1 MTSTLHPVLL
11 TTLILIGTYLL
22 YKLGL
27 RLQLS
32 MAKQPGLVG
41 HVKMAKRLSRF
52 IPYYGLADSAFFES
66 DQPSPDVA
74 QQRRQGFVNL
84 ADRLRVKDVELLNRM
99 QVLKAHLSDS
109 KFTSLYRV
117 PFQFRKT
124 VVEKLTLNPFLVR
137 SKGVHVWDEEGR
149 QYMDVTG
156 SYGCNLLGYDTYK
169 EFLNSAHTQAQDLG
183 PVLGH
188 YHPVILDNVTRLCK
202 ISGMDEVSF
211 HMSGTEAVMQ
221 AVRLAQY
228 HTGRKRIVRFAGA
241 YHGWWGEVQP
251 GVGNP
256 VDAQHTLTLKE
267 CSARTLAVLKTRKD
281 IACVLVNPL
290 QALHP
295 NSNAPSDSALMT
307 GKRRAEYNK
316 AAYSKWLND
325 LREVCSSRG
334 IVLILDE
341 VFLGFR
347 LGLTGA
353 QGYFGVEADL
363 VTYGKT
369 LGGGL
374 PVGVLCGK
382 SKFMSRFK
390 PNRPADICFA
400 RGTFNAHPYVM
411 LAMNQFL
418 HHVTEHRQLKGDE
431 LDAVWDNRAKL
442 FNQRLSALGLPVQVR
457 NMVSV
462 WTVVYTI
469 PSRYHWMLQF
479 YLRDAG
485 LLLSWVGSG
494 RLIFSHNFTDS
505 DFTEFENRFVKAAKT
520 MQSDGWWTSGTKALS
535 HGQIIRSLFV
545 EMLKKSSLLNQ

>member
-1 MTSTLHPVLL
+1 MLPTLNPILL
-11 TTLILIGTYLL
+11 LVALPAAAYLL
-22 YKLGL
+22 YKTAL

-32 MAKQPGLVG
+32 MAKQPGMVG
-41 HVKMAKRLSRF
+41 HVKLAKRVSKW
-52 IPYYGLADSAFFES
+52 IPYYGLADQAFFES
-66 DQPSPDVA
+66 DQPSPEVA
-74 QQRRQGFVNL
+74 QQRRLGFVNL
-84 ADRLRVKDVELLNRM
+84 AERLRIRDPELLGR
-99 QVLKAHLSDS
+99 VHALKNHLSDS
-109 KFTSLYRV
+109 RFTGLYRV
-117 PFQFRKT
+117 PFQFRQT
-124 VVEKLTLNPFLVR
+124 VSEKLTLNPFLSR
-137 SKGVHVWDEEGR
+137 SKGVRVWDEEGR
-149 QYMDVTG
+149 EYLDITG

-169 EFLNSAHTQAQDLG
+169 EFLTFANQQAQDLG
-183 PVLGH
+183 PVLGY
-188 YHPVILDNVTRLCK
+188 YHPIILDNVTRLCK
-202 ISGMDEVSF
+202 ISSMDEVSF

-251 GVGNP
+251 GIGNP
-256 VDAQHTLTLKE
+256 VNAQHTLTLKE
-267 CSARTLAVLKTRKD
+267 CSRRTLAVLKSRRD

-290 QALHP
+290 QSLHP
-295 NSNAPSDSALMT
+295 NGNPPSDSALLT
-307 GKRRAEYNK
+307 GSRRACYDK
-316 AAYSKWLND
+316 AAYSRWLND

-369 LGGGL
+369 VGGGM

-382 SKFMSRFK
+382 ARYMARFK
-390 PNRPADICFA
+390 PAKPADICFA
-400 RGTFNAHPYVM
+400 RGTFNAHPHVM

-418 HHVTEHRQLKGDE
+418 HHVTEHRQMRGEE
-431 LDAVWDNRAKL
+431 LDALWDGRAQGL
-442 FNQRLSALGLPVQVR
+442 NQRLSTLGLPVQVR

-462 WTVVYTI
+462 WTVLYSI
-469 PSRYHWMLQF
+469 PSRYHWMFQF

-494 RLIFSHNFTDS
+494 RIVFSHNFTED
-505 DFTEFENRFVKAAKT
+505 DFTEFENRFVQAAKA
-520 MQSDGWWTSGTKALS
+520 MFNDGWWTP
-535 HGQIIRSLFV
+535 GQAASSTGKIIKSVVR
-545 EMLKKSSLLNQ
+545 EMLQKTHKID

>member
-1 MTSTLHPVLL
+1 MLQTTNPVLL
-11 TTLILIGTYLL
+11 LALLPVAAYLL
-22 YKLGL
+22 YKAAL

-32 MAKQPGLVG
+32 LAKQPGLVG
-41 HVKMAKRLSRF
+41 HVKMAKRVSKW
-52 IPYYGLADSAFFES
+52 IPYYGLADHAFFES
-66 DQPSPDVA
+66 DQPNPEVA
-74 QQRRQGFVNL
+74 KQRKQGFLNL
-84 ADRLRVKDVELLNRM
+84 AERLRIRDPELITRIHT
-99 QVLKAHLSDS
+99 LKNHLSDS
-109 KFTSLYRV
+109 RFTGLYRV
-117 PFQFRKT
+117 PFQFRKL
-124 VVEKLTLNPFLVR
+124 VSEKLTLNPFL
-137 SKGVHVWDEEGR
+137 SHSSGVNVWDEEGR

-156 SYGCNLLGYDTYK
+156 SYGCNLLGYDAYK
-169 EFLNSAHTQAQDLG
+169 QFLSVANNQAHDLG

-188 YHPVILDNVTRLCK
+188 YHPVILDNVTRLCN

-251 GVGNP
+251 GIGNP
-256 VDAQHTLTLKE
+256 VNAQHTLTLKE
-267 CSARTLAVLKTRKD
+267 CSARTLAVLKSRND

-295 NSNAPSDSALMT
+295 NGNAPSDSSLVT
-307 GKRRAEYNK
+307 GTRRAGYDK
-316 AAYSKWLND
+316 AAYTQWLSD
-325 LREVCSSRG
+325 LREVCTSRG

-353 QGYFGVEADL
+353 QGYFGVEADM

-382 SKFMSRFK
+382 ARYMARYK
-390 PNRPADICFA
+390 PAKPADICFA

-418 HHVTEHRQLKGDE
+418 HHVTEHHQMRGVE
-431 LDAVWDNRAKL
+431 LDALWDGRAQQL
-442 FNQRLSALGLPVQVR
+442 NQRLTALGLPVQVR

-462 WTVVYTI
+462 WTVVYSI
-469 PSRYHWMLQF
+469 PSRYHWMFQF

-505 DFTEFENRFVKAAKT
+505 DFTEFENRFVQAAKV
-520 MQSDGWWTSGTKALS
+520 MQSDGWWTPGARALS
-535 HGQIIRSLFV
+535 RGQIVRSLV
-545 EMLKKSSLLNQ
+545 LEMINKTSKGK

>member
-1 MTSTLHPVLL
+1 MLPTLTPLL
-11 TTLILIGTYLL
+11 LLVASPLAAYLL
-22 YKLGL
+22 YKTAR

-32 MAKQPGLVG
+32 LAKQPGLVG
-41 HVKMAKRLSRF
+41 HVRLAKRVSKW
-52 IPYYGLADSAFFES
+52 IPYYRLTDQAFFES
-66 DQPSPDVA
+66 DQPSSEVA
-74 QQRRQGFVNL
+74 QQRRLGFVNL
-84 ADRLRVKDVELLNRM
+84 AERLRIRDSELLGR
-99 QVLKAHLSDS
+99 VHALKNHLSDAR
-109 KFTSLYRV
+109 FTGLYRV
-117 PFQFRKT
+117 PFQFRQT
-124 VVEKLTLNPFLVR
+124 VSEKLTLNPFLCR
-137 SKGVHVWDEEGR
+137 SKGVRVWDEEGR
-149 QYMDVTG
+149 EYLDVTG

-169 EFLNSAHTQAQDLG
+169 EFLTLANQQAQDLG

-188 YHPVILDNVTRLCK
+188 YHPIILDNVTRLCK
-202 ISGMDEVSF
+202 ISAMDEVSF

-251 GVGNP
+251 GIGNP
-256 VDAQHTLTLKE
+256 VHAQHTLTLKE
-267 CSARTLAVLKTRKD
+267 CSSRTLAVLKSRKD

-295 NSNAPSDSALMT
+295 NSNAPSDSSLLT
-307 GKRRAEYNK
+307 GSRKASYDK
-316 AAYSKWLND
+316 AAYARWLND
-325 LREVCSSRG
+325 LREVCTSRG

-363 VTYGKT
+363 VIYGKT

-382 SKFMSRFK
+382 ARYMARFK
-390 PNRPADICFA
+390 PSKPADVCFA
-400 RGTFNAHPYVM
+400 RGTFNAHPHVM

-418 HHVTEHRQLKGDE
+418 HHVTEHRQMRGEE
-431 LDAVWDNRAKL
+431 LDALWNGRAQQL
-442 FNQRLSALGLPVQVR
+442 NQRLSSLGLPVQVR

-462 WTVVYTI
+462 WTVLYSI
-469 PSRYHWMLQF
+469 PSRYHWMFQF

-494 RLIFSHNFTDS
+494 RIVFSHNFTDAE
-505 DFTEFENRFVKAAKT
+505 FTEFENRFVQAAKA
-520 MQSDGWWTSGTKALS
+520 MLSDGWWTPGPAAASAGK
-535 HGQIIRSLFV
+535 IIRSV
-545 EMLKKSSLLNQ
+545 VREMLFKTHNRS

>member
-1 MTSTLHPVLL
+1 MLQTANPILLLVLL
-11 TTLILIGTYLL
+11 PIAAYIL
-22 YKLGL
+22 YKTAL

-32 MAKQPGLVG
+32 LAKQPGLVG
-41 HVKMAKRLSRF
+41 HVKLAKRVSKW
-52 IPYYGLADSAFFES
+52 IPYYGLADHSFFES
-66 DQPSPDVA
+66 DRPSLDVA
-74 QQRRQGFVNL
+74 KQRRQGFFNL
-84 ADRLRVKDVELLNRM
+84 AERLRIKDPELITRIHT
-99 QVLKAHLSDS
+99 LKAHLSDS
-109 KFTSLYRV
+109 RFTGLYRV
-117 PFQFRKT
+117 PFQFRKL
-124 VVEKLTLNPFLVR
+124 VSEKLTLNPFL
-137 SKGVHVWDEEGR
+137 SHSNGVYVWDEEGR
-149 QYMDVTG
+149 EYMDVTG
-156 SYGCNLLGYDTYK
+156 SYGCNLLGHDAYK
-169 EFLNSAHTQAQDLG
+169 QFIEAANKQAHNLG

-188 YHPVILDNVTRLCK
+188 YHPVILDNVSRLCK

-251 GVGNP
+251 GIGNP
-256 VDAQHTLTLKE
+256 VNAQHTLTLKE

-295 NSNAPSDSALMT
+295 NCNAPSDSSLLT
-307 GKRRAEYNK
+307 GTRRAGYNK
-316 AAYSKWLND
+316 SVYTQWLSD
-325 LREVCSSRG
+325 LREVCTSRG

-382 SKFMSRFK
+382 ARYMARFK
-390 PNRPADICFA
+390 PAKPADICFA

-411 LAMNQFL
+411 HAMNQFL
-418 HHVTEHRQLKGDE
+418 HHVTETRQMRGDE
-431 LDAVWDNRAKL
+431 LDKLWNLRAQQL
-442 FNQRLSALGLPVQVR
+442 NQRLNALGLPVQVR

-462 WTVVYTI
+462 WTVVYNL
-469 PSRYHWMLQF
+469 PSRYHWMFQF

-494 RLIFSHNFTDS
+494 RIIFSHNFTDS
-505 DFTEFENRFVKAAKT
+505 DFTEFENRFVHAAKV
-520 MQSDGWWTSGTKALS
+520 MQSDGWWTPGARARSS
-535 HGQIIRSLFV
+535 GQIIRTVISELIN
-545 EMLKKSSLLNQ
+545 KSKNYS

>member
-1 MTSTLHPVLL
+1 MLQTTNPILLLVLL
-11 TTLILIGTYLL
+11 PVTAYLL
-22 YKLGL
+22 YRAAL

-32 MAKQPGLVG
+32 LAKQPGLVG
-41 HVKMAKRLSRF
+41 HVKMAKRVSKW
-52 IPYYGLADSAFFES
+52 IPYYGLADQEFFES
-66 DQPSPDVA
+66 DQPAPEVA
-74 QQRRQGFVNL
+74 QQRRLGFVNL
-84 ADRLRVKDVELLNRM
+84 AERLRIKDRTLISRV
-99 QVLKAHLSDS
+99 QALKSHLSDS
-109 KFTSLYRV
+109 QFTGLYRV

-124 VVEKLTLNPFLVR
+124 VSEKLTLNPFL
-137 SKGVHVWDEEGR
+137 SHSEGVKVWDEEGR
-149 QYMDVTG
+149 EYLDITG

-169 EFLNSAHTQAQDLG
+169 QFLSVANVQAHDLG

-251 GVGNP
+251 GIGNP
-256 VDAQHTLTLKE
+256 VNAQNTLTLKE
-267 CSARTLAVLKTRKD
+267 CSARTLAVLRTRKD

-295 NSNAPSDSALMT
+295 NTNAPSDSSLLT
-307 GKRRAEYNK
+307 GSRRAGYDK
-316 AAYSKWLND
+316 AAYTQWLTE
-325 LREVCSSRG
+325 LRGVCTSRG

-382 SKFMSRFK
+382 ARYMARFK
-390 PNRPADICFA
+390 PSKPADICFA
-400 RGTFNAHPYVM
+400 RGTFNAHPHVM

-418 HHVTEHRQLKGDE
+418 LHVTEHQQVRGDE
-431 LDAVWDNRAKL
+431 LDRLWDSRAQQL
-442 FNQRLSALGLPVQVR
+442 NHRLLQLGLPIQVR

-462 WTVVYTI
+462 WTVVYSI
-469 PSRYHWMLQF
+469 PSRYHWMFQF

-505 DFTEFENRFVKAAKT
+505 DFTEFENRFVQAAKA
-520 MQSDGWWTSGTKALS
+520 MQADGWWTPGAKALS
-535 HGQIIRSLFV
+535 AGRIFKAVCMELLLKTSL
-545 EMLKKSSLLNQ
+545 KS